1 MCAKIFPQN
10 KNILYCLQINME
22 AKKWLRKQAKKELDI
37 MPQATKNSKFIFDDG
52 SVIAHYSLSKRGKY
66 TELNGLI
73 VDSEHRGK
81 GLTYKILEECGDNL
95 IVFTRNEF
103 LKKALLKS
111 NFSQRKM
118 NYRLPL
124 FSIFCDRL
132 FKSLILILTLD
143 FKRLIHQIKYLRK
156 YKLYIRE

>member
-1 MCAKIFPQN
+1 
-10 KNILYCLQINME
+10 ME

-37 MPQATKNSKFIFDDG
+37 MPRAGKNSKFISENG
-52 SVIAHYSLSKRGKY
+52 SVIAHYCLSKRGRY
-66 TELNGLI
+66 TELNGLV
-73 VDSEHRGK
+73 VDLEHRGK
-81 GLTYKILEECGDNL
+81 GLTYKILQQCGDNL

-143 FKRLIHQIKYLRK
+143 FKRLIHQIKYVRR
-156 YKLYIRE
+156 YKMYIRD